1 MPRVNSVE
9 LIILAPVVIFLL
21 AAGTGI
27 YFLVSKSVE
36 DFANESI
43 REGLA
48 SLSRAAYVEADNELD
63 RCDSRALD
71 CLQGAQMLV
80 HQLTVFERYEEF
92 ARRNKLDVIV
102 YDVANSNV
110 VFDSGVASAG
120 RVVETVGAARNSF
133 VSDHQGKS
141 FYARSI
147 AFTPWDW
154 RVILL
159 KDTRS
164 FAVLV
169 ERVRNFYIGTGL
181 VVVLIAAFLTLYL
194 RRVIGR
200 PVSHMVERIREGQ
213 VPEYTGIREFE
224 FLSENIARMMG
235 EVSQHRTNLEDLVT
249 ARTEELEDA
258 RGVLANALESI
269 SEGFSFYDA
278 NDCLVLCNDKYREIM
293 VPPGTEDYMRRG
305 TPFET
310 VIRTA
315 AERGLIQ
322 SAHGRVEEWIA
333 DRLQQHRHPGEF
345 VTQQRSNGHWI
356 QINER
361 RTESGSTVGIYTDV
375 TEIKE
380 AEFDLIDLKEEAER
394 ANNAKTQFLRH
405 ISHDIRSPLNAI
417 IGFARVVKRRSE
429 DVLDEKQ
436 IKNLEKILVS
446 SDHLLLLVDDLLDV
460 SKIETGKLELQPSD
474 FTVSDLIGDCARFF
488 EHERKVADGSIK
500 LVNEAIDE
508 EVVVHSDATR
518 LKQIIVNLL
527 SNAVKFTDTGE
538 IRISMSDEVEKV
550 AISVSDT
557 GIGIPA
563 EETQLVFDEF
573 HQVSDRGGKPP
584 GGTGLGL
591 AICRNLARLLG
602 GDVTVQS
609 TVGEGSTFTVTIAK
623 QFAEFGAMGS
633 VETLSDQQAN
643 SE

>member
-1 MPRVNSVE
+1 MLRANSLE
-9 LIILAPVVIFLL
+9 LIILVPVVIFLL
-21 AAGTGI
+21 AAGVGI

-36 DFANESI
+36 DFADESI

-48 SLSRAAYVEADNELD
+48 SLSRAAYSEADTELD
-63 RCDSRALD
+63 RCDIRAID

-80 HQLTVFERYEEF
+80 HQLSVFERYEEF
-92 ARRNKLDVIV
+92 ARQNKLAVIV
-102 YDVANSNV
+102 YNPVKSSV
-110 VFDSGVASAG
+110 VFDSGMANADQVAEA
-120 RVVETVGAARNSF
+120 VGSERNSF
-133 VSDHQGKS
+133 VTNQAGDS
-141 FYARSI
+141 FYTRSI
-147 AFTPWDW
+147 AFSPWNW

-159 KDTRS
+159 KNSRA
-164 FAVLV
+164 FGVLV

-181 VVVLIAAFLTLYL
+181 VAVLIAAFLTYYL

-200 PVSHMVERIREGQ
+200 PINHMVERFREGQ
-213 VPEYTGIREFE
+213 APEYKGIREFE
-224 FLSENIARMMG
+224 YLSDSVAEMML
-235 EVSQHRTNLEDLVT
+235 EVSRHKANLEDLVT

-278 NDCLVLCNDKYREIM
+278 NDRLVLCNDKYREIM
-293 VPPGTEDYMRRG
+293 LSPGTDDYMRPG
-305 TPFET
+305 TSFET
-310 VIRTA
+310 IIRTT
-315 AERGLIQ
+315 AEGGLIRT
-322 SAHGRVEEWIA
+322 AHGRVEEWIA
-333 DRLQQHRHPGEF
+333 GRLQQHRNPGEF
-345 VTQQRSNGHWI
+345 VTQQRANGRWI

-361 RTESGSTVGIYTDV
+361 RTESGGTVGIYTDV

-380 AEFDLIDLKEEAER
+380 AEFGLIDLKEQAER

-460 SKIETGKLELQPSD
+460 SKIETGKLELQPSE
-474 FTVSDLIGDCARFF
+474 FSVRDLIGDCARFF
-488 EHERKVADGSIK
+488 EHEPKVADGSIK
-500 LVNEAIDE
+500 LINEATDDE
-508 EVVVHSDATR
+508 AVVHSDQTR

-527 SNAVKFTDTGE
+527 SNAVKFTDAGE
-538 IRISMSDEVEKV
+538 IRISMSDEMEKV
-550 AISVSDT
+550 AVTVSDT

-563 EETQLVFDEF
+563 KETQLVFDEF

-609 TVGEGSTFTVTIAK
+609 IVGEGSTFTVTVAK
-623 QFAEFGAMGS
+623 RFE
-633 VETLSDQQAN
+633 
-643 SE
+643 